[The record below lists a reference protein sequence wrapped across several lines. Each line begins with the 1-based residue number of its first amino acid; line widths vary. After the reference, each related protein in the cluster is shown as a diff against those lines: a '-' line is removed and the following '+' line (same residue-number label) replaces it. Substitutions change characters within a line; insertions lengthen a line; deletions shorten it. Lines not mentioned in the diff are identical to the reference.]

1 MKIPPFNLMNPDLKL
16 MVADTE
22 SLAKITF
29 IKCMFNAQILFRQPR
44 KFFNQM
50 GIILPPEIVE
60 WEDLDLT
67 NLVDLDGLMCRAHKQ
82 SELQSIVISSKG
94 EVLKDA

>member
-60 WEDLDLT
+60 WEDLDLN
-67 NLVDLDGLMCRAHKQ
+67 NLVDLEGLICRAHKN
-82 SELQSIVISSKG
+82 SSLQSIIISSKG
-94 EVLKDA
+94 EAIKDA

>member
-29 IKCMFNAQILFRQPR
+29 IKCMFNAQILFRQP
-44 KFFNQM
+44 KD
-50 GIILPPEIVE
+50 PE
-60 WEDLDLT
+60 L
-67 NLVDLDGLMCRAHKQ
+67 
-82 SELQSIVISSKG
+82 
-94 EVLKDA
+94 